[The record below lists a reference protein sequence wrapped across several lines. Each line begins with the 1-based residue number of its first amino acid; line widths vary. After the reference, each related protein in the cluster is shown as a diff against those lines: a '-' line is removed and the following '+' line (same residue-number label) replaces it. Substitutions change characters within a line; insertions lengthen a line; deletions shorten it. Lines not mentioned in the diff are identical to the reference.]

1 LPGKGLTMKCI
12 IKTKRGFTL
21 VEVIVVMIM
30 IGIIAAAAGV
40 GYVQVVKGTVFTK
53 MNAATI
59 QKGQITITKLVKEF
73 GNISISSITVAEATS
88 IKFKTVKFGETTA
101 DTIVTISGDKITYGG
116 DDLTDQVSG
125 FTLKY
130 YSDTQTET
138 TVLNAIRI
146 IEITLK
152 LTGADGIQSEFK
164 ARVKP
169 RNL

>member
-1 LPGKGLTMKCI
+1 MV
-12 IKTKRGFTL
+12 L
-21 VEVIVVMIM
+21 V
-30 IGIIAAAAGV
+30 GIIAAAAGM
-40 GYVQVVKGTVFTK
+40 GYVKAIKGMLFTK
-53 MNAATI
+53 MNASTI

-73 GNISISSITVAEATS
+73 TNVSINSITAASATS
-88 IKFKTVKFGETTA
+88 ITFKTVKKGA
-101 DTIVTISGDKITYGG
+101 PGDPVTVTLAGNKVTFSGDV
-116 DDLTDQVSG
+116 LTDQVSG

-138 TVLNAIRI
+138 AVLSAIRV

-152 LTGADGIQSEFK
+152 LTGAEGVISEFK